1 MKTSSN
7 IFNNT
12 TTVNIK
18 PLSVNEAFKGRR
30 FKTDKYDSFIKKMLL
45 MLPKTMEFP
54 DKSNVKL
61 AIEFGFS
68 SKNSDIDNC
77 CKSFIDCLVKKYK
90 VDDRYIMELH
100 VFKTHVQK
108 GNEYIK
114 FKIY

>member
-1 MKTSSN
+1 MN
-7 IFNNT
+7 YVI
-12 TTVNIK
+12 NIK
-18 PLSVNEAFKGRR
+18 PLSVNEAFKGRKFR
-30 FKTDKYDSFIKKMLL
+30 TDKYDSFIKKMLL
-45 MLPKTMEFP
+45 ELPKTIDIPNIE
-54 DKSNVKL
+54 NIKL

-90 VDDRYIMELH
+90 VDDRYIYEMH
-100 VFKTHVQK
+100 VFKSIVTK